1 LKKVI
6 FRPRWWILYLSAAFV
21 FGLFLLEARA
31 RLSEVGHTW
40 VEIGLVLIQYGL
52 VMIWLNANEVA
63 LLNEEREK
71 YKKQAIRPVF
81 VAPQPKNGNLDNRS
95 GSGRPQDPGYH
106 HKGLVVPAWLISL
119 AAMLI
124 AFFKTQDQ

>member
-1 LKKVI
+1 MKKVI

-21 FGLFLLEARA
+21 FGLFLLEAKA

-63 LLNEEREK
+63 LLNEERDK
-71 YKKQAIRPVF
+71 YKKQAIRQVF
-81 VAPQPKNGNLDNRS
+81 VAPQPQNGNSDIRN
-95 GSGRPQDPGYH
+95 GNGRPHDPDYH
-106 HKGLVVPAWLISL
+106 PKGLVLPAWLISL
-119 AAMLI
+119 SAIII
-124 AFFKTQDQ
+124 ALFKAQDQ